1 MKYEDFKNGLLI
13 IFVPVAI
20 IAGVLCR
27 YQSTRVNE
35 LNSLLQDTRVQ
46 LAHAQI
52 YQPLQSDTI
61 RDTVKVITQQIVEVE
76 RADLV
81 KERIADKQLIKELQL
96 RASQLESIHQMGT
109 QTSDTIRI
117 YIPPDSVFRYHD
129 HWTDIKVNFPDS
141 MLTYSV
147 RDSTQIIVAH
157 DYKHRFLWWRWGVKG
172 YKVKVVN
179 FNPHA
184 TILYNSYVKA
194 K

>member
-1 MKYEDFKNGLLI
+1 MKKLI
-13 IFVPVAI
+13 LCII
-20 IAGVLCR
+20 IAICVISSWLVTEKISDLKEEKER
-27 YQSTRVNE
+27 LSVA
-35 LNSLLQDTRVQ
+35 

-52 YQPLQSDTI
+52 YQPLERDTI
-61 RDTVKVITQQIVEVE
+61 CDTVLVVTQQIVEVE
-76 RADLV
+76 RASLV
-81 KERIADKQLIKELQL
+81 KEGIADKNLIKELQL

-129 HWTDIKVNFPDS
+129 HWTDIKVNIPDS

-157 DYKHRFLWWRWGVKG
+157 EYKHRFLWWRWGVKG

-179 FNPHA
+179 FNPNA

>member
-1 MKYEDFKNGLLI
+1 MKTLI
-13 IFVPVAI
+13 FWAILAGSVIFSWIVSGKI
-20 IAGVLCR
+20 C
-27 YQSTRVNE
+27 E
-35 LNSLLQDTRVQ
+35 LKEEKERLSVR

-52 YQPLQSDTI
+52 YQPLQRDTI
-61 RDTVKVITQQIVEVE
+61 RDTVQVVTQQIVEVD
-76 RADLV
+76 RSDLL
-81 KERIADKQLIKELQL
+81 KEQIADKQLIKELQL
-96 RASQLESIHQMGT
+96 NASQLESIHQMGT

-129 HWTDIKVNFPDS
+129 HWTDIKVNIPDS

-147 RDSTQIIVAH
+147 RDSTQVIVAH
-157 DYKHRFLWWRWGVKG
+157 DYRHRFLWWRWGVKG

-179 FNPHA
+179 FNPHG

>member
-1 MKYEDFKNGLLI
+1 MKKLI
-13 IFVPVAI
+13 LCLILAMSVISSWLVAEKI
-20 IAGVLCR
+20 
-27 YQSTRVNE
+27 SE
-35 LNSLLQDTRVQ
+35 LKDEKERLSVA

-52 YQPLQSDTI
+52 YQPLQRDTI
-61 RDTVKVITQQIVEVE
+61 RDTVKVVTQQIVEVE

-81 KERIADKQLIKELQL
+81 KERIADKKLIKELQL

-129 HWTDIKVNFPDS
+129 HWTDFKVNIPDS
-141 MLTYSV
+141 LLTYSV

-157 DYKHRFLWWRWGVKG
+157 EYKHRLLWWRWGVKG